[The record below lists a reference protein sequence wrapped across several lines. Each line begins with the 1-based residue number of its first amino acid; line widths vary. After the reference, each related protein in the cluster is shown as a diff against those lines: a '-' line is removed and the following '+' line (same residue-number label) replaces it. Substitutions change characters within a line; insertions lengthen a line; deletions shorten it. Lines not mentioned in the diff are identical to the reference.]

1 MAATTSH
8 AGSEPEPI
16 INPNPYLQAYYGSLE
31 SRIGYRLVL
40 GGTRHF
46 GFYEKENSWPV
57 PIGRALRAMEDKL
70 FDALGLPAGSQVLDA
85 GCGVGHVALHMAR
98 RGLRITGIDVVEHHI
113 AKARQNVARSALPP
127 GQVTVQKMDYHHL
140 ESVADGSLDGA
151 YTMETFVHATDPEAV
166 LAGFHRI
173 LRPGGRLVLFEYDHC
188 DPGGRPDGDDAQAAA
203 EALGYRDVVNKFAA
217 MPTNQRSHPGVF
229 KRMLEDAGFGDVVV
243 RDYSPHIRPMLR
255 LFWLLAAVPN
265 FFIRLLRLER
275 FFINTFAG
283 AQAYR
288 YHTLW
293 RYVAIS
299 ATKPGETFAAES
311 AKTK

>member
-8 AGSEPEPI
+8 P
-16 INPNPYLQAYYGSLE
+16 E
-31 SRIGYRLVL
+31 SRIGYRFVL
-40 GGTRHF
+40 GGTKHF
-46 GFYEKENSWPV
+46 SFYEKEISWPV

-70 FDALGLPAGSQVLDA
+70 FDALGLPAGSQVMDA
-85 GCGVGHVALHMAR
+85 GCGVGQVALHMAR
-98 RGLRITGIDVVEHHI
+98 RGLRVTGIDVVDHHI
-113 AKARQNVARSALPP
+113 AKTRQNVARSALPP
-127 GQVTVQKMDYHHL
+127 GQVT
-140 ESVADGSLDGA
+140 SVADGSLDGA

-173 LRPGGRLVLFEYDHC
+173 LRPGGRLAV
-188 DPGGRPDGDDAQAAA
+188 A
-203 EALGYRDVVNKFAA
+203 EALGYRDVVNKYAA
-217 MPTNQRSHPGVF
+217 MPANQRSQPGVF
-229 KRMLEDAGFGDVVV
+229 KRMLEGVGFDDVVV

-265 FFIRLLRLER
+265 FFIPLLRLER
-275 FFINTFAG
+275 LFINTFAG

-299 ATKPGETFAAES
+299 ATKPREIFAAES